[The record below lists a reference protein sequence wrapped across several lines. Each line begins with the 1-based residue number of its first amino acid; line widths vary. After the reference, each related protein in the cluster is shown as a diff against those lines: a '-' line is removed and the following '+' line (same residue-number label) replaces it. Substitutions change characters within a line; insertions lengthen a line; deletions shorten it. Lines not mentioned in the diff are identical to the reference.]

1 MSLHVIVENRNTKMP
16 HTGFSQR
23 ARLSLLRRLTAPSSI
38 TEGRI
43 SLLSCPLGQGVGRGP
58 GRSLAAPLAQSPP
71 FSSLTA
77 SAEGL
82 EGAGTPSTD
91 SVQKHQDFK
100 LAGLRIGPG
109 TPQEHSEQGR
119 CQTPAGTPGTP
130 PAPKIG
136 SAAPWAPHRCSAPS
150 WDTLLSC

>member
-58 GRSLAAPLAQSPP
+58 GRSLAAPLAQSPLS
-71 FSSLTA
+71 SSLVA
-77 SAEGL
+77 SEERV

-91 SVQKHQDFK
+91 FIQILQDFK
-100 LAGLRIGPG
+100 LTDL
-109 TPQEHSEQGR
+109 
-119 CQTPAGTPGTP
+119 
-130 PAPKIG
+130 
-136 SAAPWAPHRCSAPS
+136 
-150 WDTLLSC
+150 